1 MRLVIVS
8 MSILMALAASIPA
21 FARDTLHQL
30 PIADVLENPEY
41 AAQLEGVK
49 FYFGDQAHPN
59 VTREFGSDR
68 TNKKTNAFNKSDEK
82 ACQWVMFS
90 ALLQLKQRANDLG
103 ANAVINIKSNY
114 RNNLTSSETEY
125 VCGAGAIMSGVAL
138 VGDFVTTE

>member
-8 MSILMALAASIPA
+8 ILILMAATASTPA
-21 FARDTLHQL
+21 FARDTLHHL

-41 AAQLEGVK
+41 AAQLEGVD
-49 FYFGDQAHPN
+49 FYFGDQPHPG
-59 VTREFGSDR
+59 VTREFGTDR
-68 TNKKTNAFNKSDEK
+68 TNKKTNAFNKSDAE

>member
-1 MRLVIVS
+1 MRLTIVLT
-8 MSILMALAASIPA
+8 MILAIALSSAPA
-21 FARDTLHQL
+21 FARDTLHNL

-41 AAQLEGVK
+41 APQLEGVK

-68 TNKKTNAFNKSDEK
+68 TNKKTNAFNKSDVE

-90 ALLQLKQRANDLG
+90 ALLQLKQRADQLG
-103 ANAVINIKSNY
+103 ANAVINIRSNY

-138 VGDFVTTE
+138 VGDFVNTE